1 MKRFKYI
8 IGYKY
13 GDKCTKCFPK
23 TKQMNFLIKDGKFLE
38 AYNKIW
44 KWVRNLIKKDLIV
57 NQCMGKNI

>member
-1 MKRFKYI
+1 MAIKFSTKY
-8 IGYKY
+8 
-13 GDKCTKCFPK
+13 FPK
-23 TKQMNFLIKDGKFLE
+23 TKRMNFLIKDGKFLE